1 MNYFRN
7 VFEDFSSFE
16 AKNHV
21 RRHQQPSRRLPHVVV
36 VGFVVVEVV
45 VVDVVPGNGIEIEV
59 RGKMVARV
67 GVSHTN
73 AAAANQDAQRAALI
87 ADQKAKSE
95 EGARKTTTARL
106 DEFLVQ
112 SGKERNVDLSGFLML
127 TSRWIQVQSCP
138 CCNSSAP
145 AVSGEASQR
154 AMKTTKKS
162 KAAEATKA
170 PRATTIKNHPEAEG
184 EAAASNQWPP

>member
-1 MNYFRN
+1 MSDATSNPPGGFPTSL
-7 VFEDFSSFE
+7 SSVSLSSE
-16 AKNHV
+16 SSSSMSSQVTGLRLRSEGNGG
-21 RRHQQPSRRLPHVVV
+21 PSRCQPHQCSRSQ
-36 VGFVVVEVV
+36 
-45 VVDVVPGNGIEIEV
+45 PT
-59 RGKMVARV
+59 R
-67 GVSHTN
+67 TP
-73 AAAANQDAQRAALI
+73 
-87 ADQKAKSE
+87 
-95 EGARKTTTARL
+95 EGRPSSRTRRPRARKGSRRQPQLHRL

-112 SGKERNVDLSGFLML
+112 SGKERNVDLSGFLMF